1 MVTFIQEKQNNNRMS
16 KEDLIP
22 YKPGQSGNPNGRPKK
37 IVTKLKELGYSK
49 DDINQT
55 YMNMCAMNRKE
66 LEAIDKDR
74 TGNYTIIEQII
85 AGALVKAHD
94 KNSLYN
100 LETLVTRVHGKP
112 KETVDN
118 NIKTDEPITI
128 TLNLKQ

>member
-1 MVTFIQEKQNNNRMS
+1 MS

-55 YMNMCAMNRKE
+55 YMNMMAMNRQE
-66 LEAIDKDR
+66 LEQIDKDK
-74 TGNYTIIEQII
+74 TGQYTIIEQII
-85 AGALVKAHD
+85 AGSLTKAHD

-112 KETVDN
+112 KETLDN
-118 NIKTDEPITI
+118 NIITEEPITI

>member
-1 MVTFIQEKQNNNRMS
+1 MANERN
-16 KEDLIP
+16 LIP
-22 YKPGQSGNPNGRPKK
+22 AQKGEVRNPNGRPKK
-37 IVTKLKELGYSK
+37 IVTQLKELGYSK

-55 YMNMCAMNRKE
+55 YMNMCAMNRQE
-66 LEAIDKDR
+66 LEAIDKDK
-74 TGNYTIIEQII
+74 TGQYTIIEQII
-85 AGALVKAHD
+85 AGSLVKSHD

-100 LETLVTRVHGKP
+100 IEALVTRVHGKP

>member
-1 MVTFIQEKQNNNRMS
+1 MS

-22 YKPGQSGNPNGRPKK
+22 FKKGQSGNPNGRPKK

-55 YMNMCAMNRKE
+55 YMNMCAMNRQE
-66 LEAIDKDR
+66 LELIDKDK
-74 TGNYTIIEQII
+74 TGQYTIIEQII
-85 AGALVKAHD
+85 AGSLVKAHD
-94 KNSLYN
+94 KNSLFN

-112 KETVDN
+112 KETLDN
-118 NIKTDEPITI
+118 NIKTDEPIII

>member
-1 MVTFIQEKQNNNRMS
+1 MANNPKVLDNL
-16 KEDLIP
+16 KP
-22 YKPGQSGNPNGRPKK
+22 FKPGNNANPNGRPKK
-37 IVTKLKELGYSK
+37 VVTQLKDIGYSK

-55 YMNMCAMNRKE
+55 YMNMCGMTRQE
-66 LEAIDKDR
+66 LEAIDKDK
-74 TGNYTIIEQII
+74 TGTYTIAEQII

-94 KNSLYN
+94 KNSLFN
-100 LETLVTRVHGKP
+100 IETLVTRVHGKP

>member
-1 MVTFIQEKQNNNRMS
+1 MANEKN
-16 KEDLIP
+16 LIP
-22 YKPGQSGNPNGRPKK
+22 AKKGEVRNPTGRPKK
-37 IVTKLKELGYSK
+37 IITQLKDIGYSK

-55 YMNMCAMNRKE
+55 YMNMCGMTRQE
-66 LEAIDKDR
+66 LEAIDKDK
-74 TGNYTIIEQII
+74 TGQYTIIEQII

-94 KNSLYN
+94 KNSLFN
-100 LETLVTRVHGKP
+100 IETLVTRVHGKP

>member
-1 MVTFIQEKQNNNRMS
+1 MADKLDNLKKANGFDK
-16 KEDLIP
+16 
-22 YKPGQSGNPNGRPKK
+22 NPAHINKNGRPKK
-37 IVTKLKELGYSK
+37 IITQLKDIGYSK

-55 YMNMCAMNRKE
+55 YMNMCGMTRQE
-66 LEAIDKDR
+66 LEAIDKDK
-74 TGNYTIIEQII
+74 TGQYTIAEQII

-94 KNSLYN
+94 KNSLFN
-100 LETLVTRVHGKP
+100 IETLVTRVHGKP

>member
-1 MVTFIQEKQNNNRMS
+1 MADRLDNLKKASGFDKNPQNINT
-16 KEDLIP
+16 
-22 YKPGQSGNPNGRPKK
+22 QGRPKK
-37 IVTKLKELGYSK
+37 IVTQLKELGYSK

-55 YMNMCAMNRKE
+55 YMNMCAMNRQE
-66 LEAIDKDR
+66 LESIDKDK
-74 TGNYTIIEQII
+74 TGQYTIIEQII
-85 AGALVKAHD
+85 AGSLVKSHD

-100 LETLVTRVHGKP
+100 IEALVTRVHGKP

>member
-1 MVTFIQEKQNNNRMS
+1 MS

-74 TGNYTIIEQII
+74 TGDYTIIEQII

>member
-1 MVTFIQEKQNNNRMS
+1 MA

-55 YMNMCAMNRKE
+55 YMNMCAMNRQE
-66 LEAIDKDR
+66 LEQIDKDK
-74 TGNYTIIEQII
+74 TGQYTIIEQII
-85 AGALVKAHD
+85 AGSLTKAHD

-112 KETVDN
+112 KETLDN
-118 NIKTDEPITI
+118 NIITEEPITI